1 MRDGRGPGV
10 RDEPGLGAGEERLAG
25 GKADAPGDRA
35 ALPGTA
41 DPFPPEVIAQIAR
54 HMNDD
59 HADDNVL
66 IVRAL
71 GGAPAATAARMSGM
85 DADGMEFAAAV
96 DGVEVPVRVPFS
108 TRLTERRQV
117 RAEAV
122 RMYRQACTALG
133 LEPRH

>member
-1 MRDGRGPGV
+1 MTF
-10 RDEPGLGAGEERLAG
+10 E
-25 GKADAPGDRA
+25 
-35 ALPGTA
+35 
-41 DPFPPEVIAQIAR
+41 PEVVAQIAK

-66 IVRAL
+66 IVRGL
-71 GGAPAATAARMSGM
+71 GGMHGATAARMSGM

-96 DGVEVPVRVPFS
+96 NDVEVPVRIEFS
-108 TRLTERRQV
+108 ERLTERRQV

-122 RMYRQACTALG
+122 RMYREACAALG

>member
-1 MRDGRGPGV
+1 MS
-10 RDEPGLGAGEERLAG
+10 
-25 GKADAPGDRA
+25 
-35 ALPGTA
+35 
-41 DPFPPEVIAQIAR
+41 DPFPPEVVDQIAR

-71 GGAPAATAARMSGM
+71 GGIPTATAARMSGL
-85 DADGMEFAAAV
+85 DADAMEFDAVV
-96 DGVEVPVRVPFS
+96 DGIEVPVRVPFS
-108 TRLTERRQV
+108 ERLTERRQV

-122 RMYRQACTALG
+122 RMYRDACAALG